1 MVIARPP
8 GKKTD
13 YIHTVPP
20 SLIRYVSSV
29 CLWETRSELA
39 VGVKHKR
46 FWNLDCV
53 IMTSPRALQ
62 LEQRALHAMH
72 QSESLPAGWQLPRA
86 TFLSKTSY
94 YATDQR
100 NARGFAIFSY
110 RAVSIRGLAPGSV
123 FDYQQSSVLAE
134 STAGCQSRLR
144 QSILD
149 SILSVLP

>member
-1 MVIARPP
+1 
-8 GKKTD
+8 
-13 YIHTVPP
+13 
-20 SLIRYVSSV
+20 
-29 CLWETRSELA
+29 
-39 VGVKHKR
+39 
-46 FWNLDCV
+46 
-53 IMTSPRALQ
+53 MTSPRALQ

-144 QSILD
+144 QSIFRFNPF
-149 SILSVLP
+149 SASLSAQPAPALFELLGHAVCPNSSKSFMFHPETDNSGK